1 MWVLPT
7 QDMVYNLLLWR
18 INNLYQCRII
28 SLMIDI
34 SRSEQREY
42 FWESYLKGLLLIKLI
57 MKKPIPGPVLYRL
70 LVQWFELVFCIITKR
85 QDQIDIHS
93 DSISA
98 KKNNVITNCSQLFR
112 YLRFRD
118 YSMKNSLL
126 NFCILKILL
135 VLFLSKST
143 LTSFRVWPRINIM
156 LIITFIC

>member
-98 KKNNVITNCSQLFR
+98 KKITLYQFR

-118 YSMKNSLL
+118 YSIKNSLYW
-126 NFCILKILL
+126 KL
-135 VLFLSKST
+135 VLFWANQPWHPSESDLE
-143 LTSFRVWPRINIM
+143 LT
-156 LIITFIC
+156 